1 MVESSI
7 VENDGLLS
15 SLNLRVLA
23 HFSVLCSGET
33 VVQHKST
40 VWHSGKVAIY
50 LERTLHICMQHL
62 AYL

>member
-1 MVESSI
+1 MVESSV
-7 VENDGLLS
+7 VENDRLLS
-15 SLNLRVLA
+15 ALNLRVLT
-23 HFSVLCSGET
+23 HLSVLCSGET

-50 LERTLHICMQHL
+50 LERTLHICVQYL